1 MNCERVVELMT
12 GSAEHAV
19 AEERRRAAE
28 HAAACD
34 ECRDAVAAVH
44 ALRMAG
50 LEPVPQHDAR
60 GFERALAAAVGAAP
74 QTRSRPSFWSGLG
87 LGAALAASL
96 AAAVFVFTPLER
108 PANDAVNSMTV
119 PALAMAPN
127 ELRAVSISLT
137 TQEALDDAE
146 IQVSLSGVVGL
157 DGYGAERKLSWRT
170 NLEPGLNRL
179 TLPLVASGV
188 GAGQVVV
195 EVLHG
200 GKRRTFVVDVRASA
214 AARGTKDDDIA

>member
-1 MNCERVVELMT
+1 MNCERAVELMT

-19 AEERRRAAE
+19 AEERRRAAD
-28 HAAACD
+28 HAASCE
-34 ECRDAVAAVH
+34 ECRDAIAAVY
-44 ALRMAG
+44 ALRLAG
-50 LEPVPQHDAR
+50 LEPVPRHDAR
-60 GFERALAAAVGAAP
+60 GLERALAAAAGVVPAA
-74 QTRSRPSFWSGLG
+74 RPRATFWSGAG

-96 AAAVFVFTPLER
+96 AAAVFMLAPLER
-108 PANDAVNSMTV
+108 NDDATTV
-119 PALAMAPN
+119 PTVAMAPN

-137 TQEALDDAE
+137 TQEALEGAQ

-157 DGYGAERKLSWRT
+157 DGYGAERRLSWRT
-170 NLEPGLNRL
+170 NLDRGFNQL
-179 TLPLVASGV
+179 TLPLVANGA

>member
-28 HAAACD
+28 HAAACE

-44 ALRMAG
+44 ALRMAS

-74 QTRSRPSFWSGLG
+74 QVRSRPSFWSGLG

-96 AAAVFVFTPLER
+96 AAAVFMLAPLER
-108 PANDAVNSMTV
+108 PANDAMAV
-119 PALAMAPN
+119 PALAMRLN
-127 ELRAVSISLT
+127 ELRTVNISLT
-137 TQEALDDAE
+137 TPEALEGAE

-170 NLEPGLNRL
+170 NLEPGLNQL

-188 GAGQVVV
+188 GSGQVVV

-214 AARGTKDDDIA
+214 AAPGTEDDHDIA